1 MAVNTF
7 NETVIR
13 TGVVSD
19 DVEMCVDIWVR
30 SLESRDGAVDA
41 QAMAERV
48 RSAFLNPI
56 IRFAVATAPR
66 VGFAFVES
74 GRPNP
79 TEPLLRFLA
88 VEPDGEGSGI
98 GRALLADAIDNTA
111 IGGFRSLVLEVRT
124 NNEPAI
130 ELYTRAGFEPSG
142 AAVPH
147 PRAGYP
153 MQPYRLALSGSA
165 QSD

>member
-1 MAVNTF
+1 MSVDIS
-7 NETVIR
+7 NEIVIR

-41 QAMAERV
+41 QVMAERV

-56 IRFAVATAPR
+56 LRFAVATAPR
-66 VGFAFVES
+66 VGFALVES
-74 GRPNP
+74 GRPHP
-79 TEPLLRFLA
+79 TEALLRFLA
-88 VEPDGEGSGI
+88 VDPDGEGSGI
-98 GRALLADAIDNTA
+98 GRALLADAIDNTT
-111 IGGFRSLVLEVRT
+111 IGGFRSLMLEVRT
-124 NNEPAI
+124 NNERAI
-130 ELYTRAGFEPSG
+130 ELYTRAGFEPFG

-153 MQPYRLALSGSA
+153 MQPYLLALS
-165 QSD
+165 